1 MTHIFMEHVNSDMRL
16 LISTNTEVEGSYQE
30 EVATNLR
37 SFIMYLQFFKLSS
50 LSLYFISERQ

>member
-1 MTHIFMEHVNSDMRL
+1 MTHIFMERVNSDMRL

-30 EVATNLR
+30 EVATNLW